1 MRNIRVRQI
10 FIFSRGFSLIELMVT
25 LAIVGILAAVAYPSY
40 REHLR
45 RGARADLKSVLMENV
60 AFVERFSSENN
71 GLYLTAA
78 GLPPVLPNLVSP
90 RSATG
95 TNVKFNIAF
104 AAGEPTNRTFQ
115 IIATPA
121 NTMAGDDCGSFVIN
135 NLGQRE
141 SRNTLN
147 GKDMEACWNR

>member
-1 MRNIRVRQI
+1 MKGMCTKKVLMYP
-10 FIFSRGFSLIELMVT
+10 RGFSLIELMITV
-25 LAIVGILAAVAYPSY
+25 AIVGILAAVAYPSY
-40 REHLR
+40 REHVH
-45 RGARADLKSVLMENV
+45 RGARADVKSVLMDDV

-78 GLPPVLPNLVSP
+78 GLPPVLPNTVSP
-90 RSATG
+90 RGATG

-141 SRNTLN
+141 SRNTLH
-147 GKDMEACWNR
+147 GKDMESCWNR